1 MVQWKNRKDG
11 GMAKA
16 SSSVLKLA
24 NTIHRIGKKIR
35 KPKNHAPI
43 VEITTRCV
51 VAIRAI
57 LQVSRLRPTL
67 RTRKKATT
75 LAITTATRPPADAVP
90 TSYWISACE

>member
-1 MVQWKNRKDG
+1 
-11 GMAKA
+11 MAKA

-24 NTIHRIGKKIR
+24 STIQRIGKKIR

-51 VAIRAI
+51 VAIRAMI
-57 LQVSRLRPTL
+57 QASKLRPTM

-75 LAITTATRPPADAVP
+75 LAITTATRPPAEALP
-90 TSYWISACE
+90 TSNWISACE